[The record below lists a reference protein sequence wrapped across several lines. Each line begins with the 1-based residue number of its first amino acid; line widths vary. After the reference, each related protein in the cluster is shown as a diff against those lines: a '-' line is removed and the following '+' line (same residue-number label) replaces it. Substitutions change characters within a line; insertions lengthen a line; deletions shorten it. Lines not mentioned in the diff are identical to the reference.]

1 MSIITIRAITAPS
14 DSIWSA
20 TAMAEIEVDAAR
32 RPSAVPWPPILLAL
46 VVMGAWGLGEIAP
59 ISWPGTNDT
68 PAHIIGL
75 SFGLAG
81 LALAIWAGIT
91 LSHAKTTILPNQGA
105 SHLVTGGPYAW
116 RRNPIYLGDM
126 MMLMGVAELTQNIWF
141 VGASVAFGLLVTWL
155 AIIPE
160 ERHLEAK
167 FGDAWR
173 DYAAR
178 SRRLL

>member
-1 MSIITIRAITAPS
+1 
-14 DSIWSA
+14 
-20 TAMAEIEVDAAR
+20 MAVTKDDPTL
-32 RPSAVPWPPILLAL
+32 RPSFVPWPPILLAAAVL
-46 VVMGAWGLGEIAP
+46 GAWALGEIVPVA
-59 ISWPGTNDT
+59 WPGVDDW
-68 PAHIIGL
+68 PAHAVGL

-81 LALAIWAGIT
+81 FALTVWAGIT
-91 LSHAKTTILPNQGA
+91 LSRAKTTILPNQGA
-105 SHLVTGGPYAW
+105 SHLVTGGPFAW

-126 MMLMGVAELTQNIWF
+126 MMLFGVAELTHNIWF
-141 VGASVAFGLLVTWL
+141 AAAAIGFVGLVTWL

-178 SRRLL
+178 TRRLL